1 LVELWQTNQK
11 FFVLINCQGLGY
23 EIQILESFFLKL
35 KTNQISNKK
44 ITLWLKHIK
53 KEDSD
58 LLFGFTSKE
67 QKNFF
72 IEILSI
78 RGVGSQI
85 GMGILNKFSIS
96 EVINAIKT
104 QNKKLICSV
113 PGIGQKMSDRLILEL
128 KNKFKSELQFEEE
141 KAKDEFEIKDPEIN
155 KMMQDL
161 KLTLQSLNYK
171 NKEINTIMPIIKE
184 STLLAKKE
192 KNLSFENLLKIAKN
206 NLDKDSSNIGR
217 WRSIINKLK
226 INFMSL
232 DTAEK
237 QKLIETHQVHSTDTG
252 SVEVQVAMLSKR
264 ISKLSDHLQGN
275 IHDFASRQGLLKM
288 IGKRKRLLSYI
299 KDKNVQRYQE
309 LVKKIGIR
317 GWSQLMK
324 KKQSKKKTQN

>member
-1 LVELWQTNQK
+1 MISWINGDLVELWQTNQK

-67 QKNFF
+67 QRNFF

-128 KNKFKSELQFEEE
+128 KNKFKSEIQFEEE

-155 KMMQDL
+155 KIIEDL
-161 KLTLQSLNYK
+161 QLTLQSLNYK
-171 NKEINTIMPIIKE
+171 DKEIKTILPIIVKE
-184 STLLAKKE
+184 VDLLTKKE
-192 KNLSFENLLKIAKN
+192 NNLSFECLLKLAMN
-206 NLDKDSSNIGR
+206 YLD
-217 WRSIINKLK
+217 
-226 INFMSL
+226 
-232 DTAEK
+232 
-237 QKLIETHQVHSTDTG
+237 
-252 SVEVQVAMLSKR
+252 
-264 ISKLSDHLQGN
+264 
-275 IHDFASRQGLLKM
+275 
-288 IGKRKRLLSYI
+288 
-299 KDKNVQRYQE
+299 NV
-309 LVKKIGIR
+309 
-317 GWSQLMK
+317 
-324 KKQSKKKTQN
+324 

>member
-1 LVELWQTNQK
+1 LISWINGELVELWQTNQK

-85 GMGILNKFSIS
+85 GMGILNKFSIN

-128 KNKFKSELQFEEE
+128 KNKFKSEIQFEEE
-141 KAKDEFEIKDPEIN
+141 KAKGEFAIKDPEIN
-155 KMMQDL
+155 KMIEDL
-161 KLTLQSLNYK
+161 QLTLQSLNYK
-171 NKEINTIMPIIKE
+171 NKEIKTILPIIINE
-184 STLLAKKE
+184 VDFLAKKE
-192 KNLSFENLLKIAKN
+192 NNLSFENLLKLAMN
-206 NLDKDSSNIGR
+206 YLDKESSNI
-217 WRSIINKLK
+217 
-226 INFMSL
+226 
-232 DTAEK
+232 
-237 QKLIETHQVHSTDTG
+237 
-252 SVEVQVAMLSKR
+252 
-264 ISKLSDHLQGN
+264 
-275 IHDFASRQGLLKM
+275 AS
-288 IGKRKRLLSYI
+288 
-299 KDKNVQRYQE
+299 
-309 LVKKIGIR
+309 
-317 GWSQLMK
+317 
-324 KKQSKKKTQN
+324 

>member
-1 LVELWQTNQK
+1 LISWINGELVELWQTNQK

-85 GMGILNKFSIS
+85 GMGMLNKYSIG

-113 PGIGQKMSDRLILEL
+113 PGIGQKTSDRLILEL
-128 KNKFKSELQFEEE
+128 KNKFKSEIQFEEE
-141 KAKDEFEIKDPEIN
+141 KAKDEFEIRDPEIN
-155 KMMQDL
+155 KMVEDL
-161 KLTLQSLNYK
+161 QLTLQSLNYK
-171 NKEINTIMPIIKE
+171 NKEIKTILPIIINE
-184 STLLAKKE
+184 VDLLAKKE
-192 KNLSFENLLKIAKN
+192 NNLSFEILLKLAMN
-206 NLDKDSSNIGR
+206 YLDKESSNI
-217 WRSIINKLK
+217 
-226 INFMSL
+226 
-232 DTAEK
+232 
-237 QKLIETHQVHSTDTG
+237 
-252 SVEVQVAMLSKR
+252 
-264 ISKLSDHLQGN
+264 
-275 IHDFASRQGLLKM
+275 AS
-288 IGKRKRLLSYI
+288 
-299 KDKNVQRYQE
+299 
-309 LVKKIGIR
+309 
-317 GWSQLMK
+317 
-324 KKQSKKKTQN
+324 

>member
-1 LVELWQTNQK
+1 LISWISGELVDFWQNNQK

-44 ITLWLKHIK
+44 ITLWIKHIK

-58 LLFGFTSKE
+58 LLFGFTSKD

-128 KNKFKSELQFEEE
+128 KNKFKSEIQFED
-141 KAKDEFEIKDPEIN
+141 KKDKDKFEIKDPETN
-155 KMMQDL
+155 KMIEDL
-161 KLTLQSLNYK
+161 QLTLQSLNYK
-171 NKEINTIMPIIKE
+171 NKEIKTILPIIINE
-184 STLLAKKE
+184 IDLLAKKE
-192 KNLSFENLLKIAKN
+192 NNLSFENLLKLAMN
-206 NLDKDSSNIGR
+206 HLDKNSSNLAR
-217 WRSIINKLK
+217 
-226 INFMSL
+226 
-232 DTAEK
+232 
-237 QKLIETHQVHSTDTG
+237 
-252 SVEVQVAMLSKR
+252 
-264 ISKLSDHLQGN
+264 
-275 IHDFASRQGLLKM
+275 
-288 IGKRKRLLSYI
+288 
-299 KDKNVQRYQE
+299 
-309 LVKKIGIR
+309 
-317 GWSQLMK
+317 
-324 KKQSKKKTQN
+324 

>member
-1 LVELWQTNQK
+1 MISWINGELVELWQTNQK

-85 GMGILNKFSIS
+85 GMGILNKFSIG

-104 QNKKLICSV
+104 KNKKLICSV

-128 KNKFKSELQFEEE
+128 KNKFKSEIQFEEE

-155 KMMQDL
+155 KMIEDL
-161 KLTLQSLNYK
+161 QLTLQSLNYK
-171 NKEINTIMPIIKE
+171 NKEIKTILPIIINE
-184 STLLAKKE
+184 VDFLAKKE
-192 KNLSFENLLKIAKN
+192 INLSFENLLKLAMN
-206 NLDKDSSNIGR
+206 YLDKESSNI
-217 WRSIINKLK
+217 
-226 INFMSL
+226 
-232 DTAEK
+232 
-237 QKLIETHQVHSTDTG
+237 
-252 SVEVQVAMLSKR
+252 
-264 ISKLSDHLQGN
+264 
-275 IHDFASRQGLLKM
+275 AS
-288 IGKRKRLLSYI
+288 
-299 KDKNVQRYQE
+299 
-309 LVKKIGIR
+309 
-317 GWSQLMK
+317 
-324 KKQSKKKTQN
+324 

>member
-1 LVELWQTNQK
+1 MISWINGELVESWQTNQK

-85 GMGILNKFSIS
+85 GMGILNKFSIG

-113 PGIGQKMSDRLILEL
+113 PGIGQKMCDRLILEL
-128 KNKFKSELQFEEE
+128 KNKFKSEIQFEEE
-141 KAKDEFEIKDPEIN
+141 KAKDEFEIRDPEIN
-155 KMMQDL
+155 KMVEDL
-161 KLTLQSLNYK
+161 QLTLQSLNYK
-171 NKEINTIMPIIKE
+171 NKEIKTILPIIINEVDFLANKE
-184 STLLAKKE
+184 N
-192 KNLSFENLLKIAKN
+192 NLSFENLLKLAMN
-206 NLDKDSSNIGR
+206 YLDKESSNI
-217 WRSIINKLK
+217 
-226 INFMSL
+226 
-232 DTAEK
+232 
-237 QKLIETHQVHSTDTG
+237 
-252 SVEVQVAMLSKR
+252 
-264 ISKLSDHLQGN
+264 
-275 IHDFASRQGLLKM
+275 AS
-288 IGKRKRLLSYI
+288 
-299 KDKNVQRYQE
+299 
-309 LVKKIGIR
+309 
-317 GWSQLMK
+317 
-324 KKQSKKKTQN
+324 